1 MNDIEILARY
11 LQRRFRGRV
20 EIFDGIDKWSNL
32 RIYVRNSI
40 SVEFWV
46 KDGEIEIHRASW
58 HVKTKLHMADPD
70 FEVKLYVFLVDKAGV
85 KPSRLKA
92 EY

>member
-1 MNDIEILARY
+1 MNDVEILAKY

-20 EIFDGIDKWSNL
+20 EMFEGIEKYSNL
-32 RIYVRNSI
+32 RIYLTNSKV
-40 SVEFWV
+40 VEFWV
-46 KDGEIEIHRASW
+46 KDGEVNIHRASRGASIQ
-58 HVKTKLHMADPD
+58 LHMADPD
-70 FEVKLYVFLVDKAGV
+70 FEVKLYVFLTDKAGV